1 MTESI
6 VKVHMQCYVPASV
19 AWKEVELVVVL
30 VVRWD
35 MLRWSVI
42 HLAERMA
49 VMKVELKV
57 SLMAAYLAE
66 A

>member
-1 MTESI
+1 
-6 VKVHMQCYVPASV
+6 MQCYVPAL
-19 AWKEVELVVVL
+19 ADQKGVELVVVL